1 MRSKYTFFNST
12 TDRHLIYS
20 ICKYLTGGGTYPQLP
35 TQPIFF
41 CTLLKLILHN
51 IAVNYNQSSHFG
63 SFVEMFRG
71 SHSR

>member
-12 TDRHLIYS
+12 EDCHLIYS
-20 ICKYLTGGGTYPQLP
+20 ICKHLTGGDTYPQL
-35 TQPIFF
+35 
-41 CTLLKLILHN
+41 LHN
-51 IAVNYNQSSHFG
+51 TTNIFLYTFETNTVAVNYNQSSHFG